1 MFGGKDVSQWGEK
14 GKDFSKSKH
23 KSFVQSKIFF
33 DQSEYFFQSVKN
45 ILAGKSIKCEKT
57 PHSFI
62 EKSFIFAISSSLLWN
77 QARKITPTLQIRFLP
92 L

>member
-1 MFGGKDVSQWGEK
+1 MSFIRCLVEK
-14 GKDFSKSKH
+14 MSPSEEKK
-23 KSFVQSKIFF
+23 VKILANQNRKVLCKVKVFF

-62 EKSFIFAISSSLLWN
+62 EKSFIFAISSSLL
-77 QARKITPTLQIRFLP
+77 
-92 L
+92 